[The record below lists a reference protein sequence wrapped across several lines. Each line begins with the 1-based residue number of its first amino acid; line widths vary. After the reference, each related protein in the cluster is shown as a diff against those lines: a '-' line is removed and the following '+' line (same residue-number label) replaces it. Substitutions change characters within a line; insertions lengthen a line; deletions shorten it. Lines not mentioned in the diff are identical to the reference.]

1 MSFQWTIVAAFLYA
15 EIAAVLLLLVPFVSP
30 KAWNRIFKSRF
41 FKSLRAQADIYFS
54 VMIVVLLLFFFDSIR
69 EMRKY
74 GGQSDEDGSHHHHH
88 HHANL
93 DAEMQQ
99 SMRMFRAQRN
109 FYIAGFSLF
118 LWLVIR
124 RLVTLISAQ
133 AVLLAENEA
142 TMRQARSATE
152 TAEKLLKQS
161 KGPEGA
167 KDNEGNSRSESLEKD
182 VEVLSRELEDARKEL
197 AHVTTDRDALKGQ
210 AANLSKE
217 YDRLCEELSKL
228 QKQVGSGEAEQK
240 KDI

>member
-15 EIAAVLLLLVPFVSP
+15 EIAVVLLLLLPFVSP

-41 FKSLRAQADIYFS
+41 FKSLSAQADIYFT

-74 GGQSDEDGSHHHHH
+74 GGHPEDEGAHHHL
-88 HHANL
+88 HANL

-124 RLVTLISAQ
+124 RLVTLIGAQ

-142 TMRQARSATE
+142 AMRQARSATE
-152 TAEKLLKQS
+152 VAEKLMKQG
-161 KGPEGA
+161 KIPEGSDEN
-167 KDNEGNSRSESLEKD
+167 KGNSKSESLQKD
-182 VEVLSRELEDARKEL
+182 VEELSRELEDTRKEL
-197 AHVTTDRDALKGQ
+197 ARLTTDRDALKVQ
-210 AANLSKE
+210 AANLGKE
-217 YDRLCEELSKL
+217 YDRLCEELSQARK
-228 QKQVGSGEAEQK
+228 KSGSGDPEEK
-240 KDI
+240 KDM